1 MVSGDIDNSSSS
13 LRDAQA
19 MQEGSAAHKKIQ
31 KEGGAS
37 YRAEVSLKIDVPMG
51 DDLVIA
57 LEGRADGIIE
67 DYHIPEN
74 EGDSGYFYT
83 IDEIKGTYGSL
94 ESMDAPQPAHL
105 GQALCYAYMY
115 ARQEGLARIGVQI
128 TYIHLESGK
137 LKRFEEEWAFEALE
151 EWFMDVMEKYA
162 VWLRWALA
170 WKAQRN
176 ASIGELS
183 FPFDYRPGQRRLI
196 AGVYQTIIQGKKLF
210 IQAPTGTGKT
220 ISTMFPAIKV
230 MGEGRSDKIFYL
242 TAKTITRTVAQEAL
256 DLLGEQGMAFKYIT
270 LTAKEKC
277 CILEEPRC
285 NPRECPRAKGHY
297 DRVNA
302 AVFDMITREHAITR
316 EVVDTYAREHN
327 VCPFEMQL
335 DAAVW
340 QDGVICDYN
349 YVFDPY
355 VYLKRFFGDSRE
367 NYILLID
374 EAHNLVERAREMF
387 SAALTVSQ
395 FKAVRGLV
403 KADVPKLAA
412 RIGKCIKYLQAV
424 AQECP
429 DCIKTNSS
437 GGLTLYLMRMMSE
450 MELFLKNNED
460 KSAARLA
467 MKERV
472 LELYL
477 EAKRFV
483 NAYDAMDED
492 RYIEYGKTLPEGDFM
507 LKIFCVDPSRD
518 LGRRL
523 DLGLSAVFF
532 SATLLPVQYYK
543 GLLSV
548 SAQSDYDMYADSP
561 FSDDHWLLMAAG
573 DVSSKYTRRNIGEYE
588 RISDYIR
595 DIARARNGNYLVFF
609 PSYAYMESVFEVFS
623 QRELSK
629 AGNGFAVQMQENSM
643 SEEARQHFLDAFVAK
658 SHTTML
664 GFCVL
669 GGIFSEGIDLK
680 EDRLIGAIIV
690 GTGLPQ
696 IGDERELL
704 REFYDK
710 KYGLGFEYAYLYPG
724 MNKVLQAGGRVIR
737 TENDYGI
744 IALLDERF
752 NYRQYRSLF
761 PREWS
766 RCQKVTRQNVVETV
780 NTFWEGLED
789 WQGLGAWSA
798 PEEAKMPGAGMAS
811 ERDKGQKSTDKGQD
825 ENLAG
830 NVL

>member
-1 MVSGDIDNSSSS
+1 MDKVKISVRRLVEFILVSGDIDSSSSS

-37 YRAEVSLKIDVPMG
+37 YRAEVSLKMDVPLG
-51 DDLVIA
+51 NDLVIA

-74 EGDSGYFYT
+74 EEDRGYFYT
-83 IDEIKGTYGSL
+83 IDEIKGTYASFKSL
-94 ESMDAPQPAHL
+94 EAPVPTHL
-105 GQALCYAYMY
+105 GQALCYGYMY
-115 ARQEGLARIGVQI
+115 AKENGLSRIGIQL

-137 LKRFEEEWAFEALE
+137 IKRFNEEWAFLDLE
-151 EWFMDVMEKYA
+151 KWFMDVMEQYG
-162 VWLRWALA
+162 VWVRWALA

-176 ASIGELS
+176 ASIGNTA

-196 AGVYQTIIQGKKLF
+196 SGVYQTIIRGKKLF

-256 DLLGEQGMAFKYIT
+256 DILEKNGMAFKYIT

-277 CILEEPRC
+277 CILDEPRC
-285 NPRECPRAKGHY
+285 SPGECPRAKGHY
-297 DRVNA
+297 DRVNT
-302 AVFDMITREHAITR
+302 AVFNMLCRENAITR
-316 EVVDTYAREHN
+316 EVVERYAGEYN

-340 QDGVICDYN
+340 LDGVICDYN

-387 SAALTVSQ
+387 SAKLCVSE

-403 KADVPKLAA
+403 KAEAPKIAA
-412 RIGKCIKYLQAV
+412 RIGKCIKYLQGIA
-424 AQECP
+424 ADCP

-450 MELFLKNNED
+450 MELFLKDNET
-460 KSAARLA
+460 KSRQHLA
-467 MKERV
+467 LKEQV
-472 LELYL
+472 LKLYL

-483 NAYDAMDED
+483 NAYDAMDEA
-492 RYIEYGKTLPEGDFM
+492 RYIEYGQTLADGDFM
-507 LKIFCVDPSRD
+507 LKIFSVDPSKD
-518 LGRRL
+518 LEKHM
-523 DLGLSAVFF
+523 DLGLAAVFF

-548 SAQSDYDMYADSP
+548 SAKTDYDMYADSP
-561 FSDDHWLLMAAG
+561 FCDDHWLLLTAG
-573 DVSSKYTRRNIGEYE
+573 DVSSKYTRRNTEEYE

-595 DIARARNGNYLVFF
+595 DIARAKNGNYLVFF

-629 AGNGFAVQMQENSM
+629 AGNGFEIQMQENSM
-643 SEEARQHFLDAFVAK
+643 NEEARQRFLEAFATRRQ
-658 SHTTML
+658 TTTL

-696 IGDERELL
+696 VGNERELL
-704 REFYDK
+704 REFYDAK
-710 KYGLGFEYAYLYPG
+710 CGMGFEYAYLYPG

-737 TENDYGI
+737 TEKDRGV

-766 RCQKVTRQNVVETV
+766 KSSRVTRQNVVEMV
-780 NTFWEGLED
+780 NAFWEAVDVETNINKR
-789 WQGLGAWSA
+789 A
-798 PEEAKMPGAGMAS
+798 EAYKPK
-811 ERDKGQKSTDKGQD
+811 E
-825 ENLAG
+825 
-830 NVL
+830 

>member
-1 MVSGDIDNSSSS
+1 MDKVKISVRRLVEFILVSGDIDNSSSS

-37 YRAEVSLKIDVPMG
+37 YRAEVALKMDVPMG
-51 DDLVIA
+51 DDLTIA

-67 DYHIPEN
+67 DYRIPEG
-74 EGDSGYFYT
+74 EDDTGYFYT
-83 IDEIKGTYGSL
+83 IDEIKGTYANVTKM
-94 ESMDAPQPAHL
+94 EAPLGTHL
-105 GQALCYAYMY
+105 GQALCYGYMY
-115 ARQEGLARIGVQI
+115 AAQENLSSVGIQI

-137 LKRFEEEWAFEALE
+137 IQRFNKTWDFDDLKR
-151 EWFMDVMEKYA
+151 WFMDVMEKYA
-162 VWLRWALA
+162 VWVRMALA
-170 WKAQRN
+170 WKACRN
-176 ASIGELS
+176 ASIGSLS

-196 AGVYQTIIQGKKLF
+196 SGVYQTIIQGKKLF

-220 ISTMFPAIKV
+220 ISTLFPAIKV

-242 TAKTITRTVAQEAL
+242 TAKTITRTVAQETFGIL
-256 DLLGEQGMAFKYIT
+256 QSKGMDFKYIT

-277 CILEEPRC
+277 CILDEPKC

-297 DRVNA
+297 DRVNE
-302 AVFDMITREHAITR
+302 AVFAMVTKERAITR
-316 EVVDTYAREHN
+316 EVVDTYAREYH

-335 DAAVW
+335 DAALWV
-340 QDGVICDYN
+340 DGVVCDYN

-355 VYLKRFFGDSRE
+355 VYLKRFFGDTRE

-387 SAALTVSQ
+387 SALLSVSQ

-403 KADVPKLAA
+403 KADAPKIAA
-412 RIGKCIKYLQAV
+412 RIGKCIKYLQGV
-424 AQECP
+424 ASECP
-429 DCIKTNSS
+429 DCMKTNSS

-460 KSAARLA
+460 KSAARLVL
-467 MKERV
+467 KEKV

-483 NAYDAMDED
+483 NAYDTMDDD
-492 RYIEYGKTLPEGDFM
+492 RYIEYGKRLPEGDFM
-507 LKIFCVDPSRD
+507 LKIFCVDPSKD
-518 LGRRL
+518 LGLRL
-523 DLGLSAVFF
+523 DLGLSAIFF

-543 GLLSV
+543 NLLSV
-548 SAQSDYDMYADSP
+548 SADSDYDMYADSP
-561 FSDDHWLLMAAG
+561 FDDRHWLLLLG
-573 DVSSKYTRRNIGEYE
+573 DDVSSKYTRRNTQEYE
-588 RISDYIR
+588 KISDYIR
-595 DIARARNGNYLVFF
+595 DIARARNGNYLIFF
-609 PSYAYMESVFEVFS
+609 PSYAYMENVFEVFS

-629 AGNGFAVQMQENSM
+629 AGHGFDVQVQENSM
-643 SEEARQHFLDAFVAK
+643 SEEARQRFLDAFAVQRQ
-658 SHTTML
+658 TTLL

-680 EDRLIGAIIV
+680 EDQLIGAVIV

-704 REFYDK
+704 REFYDRK
-710 KYGLGFEYAYLYPG
+710 CSMGFEYAYLYPG

-737 TENDYGI
+737 TENDRGI

-766 RCQKVTRQNVVETV
+766 KSQRVTRHNVVEAV
-780 NTFWEGLED
+780 NGFWE
-789 WQGLGAWSA
+789 
-798 PEEAKMPGAGMAS
+798 KGM
-811 ERDKGQKSTDKGQD
+811 
-825 ENLAG
+825 
-830 NVL
+830 